1 MSERGHTA
9 EALVPVEV
17 NDDEFAVA
25 VYLMPLSKLDAK
37 TRYTLIGVDSE
48 KAPEKF
54 TRTAFVFFA
63 RGTRLHFRATC

>member
-25 VYLMPLSKLDAK
+25 VYLMPLFKLDAR
-37 TRYTLIGVDSE
+37 TRYKLIAVDSE
-48 KAPEKF
+48 KALEKF
-54 TRTAFVFFA
+54 THTACVFFA
-63 RGTRLHFRATC
+63 RGTRLHFRLAC